1 VEALSGS
8 SLVIHA
14 IPVQKSPA
22 FLANVSSLIPDD
34 LPVLSTSK
42 GIYVETQELMCEV
55 IPAALGRP
63 KHPTAFLSGPS
74 FAKEM
79 MQGFPTTGVVASRDE
94 EISKRIQL
102 LLSTKLFRL
111 YRTTDVVGLEIGG
124 ALKNPLAI
132 GAGAVEGFG
141 YGYNTRA
148 ALVTRGCS
156 EMRRLSM
163 AMGGQPE
170 TLAGLS
176 GVGDLMLTAFGT
188 LSRNRTVGYRLGKG
202 EKLQDILL
210 SMGEVA
216 EGVSTAGVVVK
227 LAEKY
232 NLDLPIFRTVHQL
245 LEGTITAD
253 EALDLV
259 MDRPLKGED

>member
-1 VEALSGS
+1 MFLSNLS
-8 SLVIHA
+8 
-14 IPVQKSPA
+14 
-22 FLANVSSLIPDD
+22 NLIPEDV
-34 LPVLSTSK
+34 PILSTSK
-42 GIYVETQELMCEV
+42 GIYVETQQLMCEV
-55 IPAALGRP
+55 IPDALGRP
-63 KHPTAFLSGPS
+63 DHPTAFLSGPS

-79 MQGFPTTGVVASRDE
+79 MQNFPTTGVVASKDE
-94 EISKRIQL
+94 NISKRIQL
-102 LLSTKLFRL
+102 LLSTKTFRL

-141 YGYNTRA
+141 YGFNTLA

-156 EMRRLSM
+156 EMRRLSL

-176 GVGDLMLTAFGT
+176 GVGDLMLTAFGS
-188 LSRNRTVGYRLGKG
+188 LSRNRMVGHRLGKG
-202 EKLQDILL
+202 EKLDDILK

-216 EGVSTAGVVVK
+216 EGVPTAGVVVK
-227 LAEKY
+227 LADKY

-245 LEGTITAD
+245 LEGTISPD